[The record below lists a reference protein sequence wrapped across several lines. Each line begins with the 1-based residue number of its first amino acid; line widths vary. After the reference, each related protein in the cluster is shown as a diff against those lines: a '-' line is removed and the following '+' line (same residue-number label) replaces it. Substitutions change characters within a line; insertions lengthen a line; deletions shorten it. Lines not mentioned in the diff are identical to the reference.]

1 MTYQEYFLPYVQEID
16 RFLAHYFRS
25 KKREAKKITPVAAE
39 TWQKLESFI
48 KGGKRIRGGLV
59 RLGYE
64 CFQKTDSEK
73 ILPASAAMEITHGA
87 ILVHD
92 DIIDASEFR
101 HHHPTVHKQYEK
113 EYQQKK
119 YSKGAKIHYGTSMG
133 ILVGIEGYYGAIQ
146 LLVQTSFPEKNKIA
160 SLNELCRLMVETG
173 YGEALDV
180 DLGYRLKVGEKE
192 VLTIHTYKTA
202 QYTLVG
208 PLKIGGL
215 LAGASSSQVKKFETY
230 GLPVGIAFQLQDDI
244 LGMFGTERELGK
256 PVGDDLKEGKNTLLY
271 THALKKGNPR
281 QRLQLM
287 SLWGRQSATLK
298 EVTAAQKIIEETGSL
313 VYSQQLAWKL
323 VERGKKAIPGLTPK
337 KELQEVFHSLADF
350 IVERKK

>member
-1 MTYQEYFLPYVQEID
+1 MNYQDYFLPYIQEID
-16 RFLAHYFRS
+16 RFLALYFHS
-25 KKREAKKITPVAAE
+25 KKRESSKITPVAAE
-39 TWQKLESFI
+39 TWEKLENFI
-48 KGGKRIRGGLV
+48 KGGKKVRGGLV

-64 CFQKTDSEK
+64 CFQKADSEK

-87 ILVHD
+87 LLVHD
-92 DIIDASEFR
+92 DIIDASDFR
-101 HHHPTVHKQYEK
+101 HHQPTVHKQYEK
-113 EYQQKK
+113 KYRQKK
-119 YSKGAKIHYGTSMG
+119 YLKGKVSHYGTSMG
-133 ILVGIEGYYGAIQ
+133 IIVGIEGYYGAIE
-146 LLVQTSFPEKNKIA
+146 LLVHSQFSEKNKVAAIK
-160 SLNELCRLMVETG
+160 EFCKFIMETG

-180 DLGYRLKVGEKE
+180 DAGYRLKVRQKE

-208 PLKIGGL
+208 PLKIGGF
-215 LAGASSSQVKKFETY
+215 LAGASPRQIKKFEDY
-230 GLPVGIAFQLQDDI
+230 GLPIGIAFQLQDDI
-244 LGMFGTERELGK
+244 LGMFGTEKELGK

-271 THALKKGNPR
+271 TQALKKANSR
-281 QRLQLM
+281 QRKQLM

-313 VYSQQLAWKL
+313 VYSQHLARKL